1 MKSLLIVCTLV
12 LSAYAAP
19 LARWQ
24 AARPPVSNGM
34 ALAEAPGSLWTMEQ
48 RGGVSAARI
57 KPLGDYYNR
66 ASFLLKVAKP
76 ITEPAW
82 LSIGYIDEGYGLI
95 ALNVEGTR
103 RRRGAALGERRG
115 IVRLNSGKLR
125 HAVYR
130 IEKLDADLRVEGL
143 TLLHSVE
150 ITTEE
155 PAREADPPAKP
166 AFTLKNPPNLV
177 TTAGTDSPTP
187 EGLKNALATMRTML
201 PLVKALG
208 FNGVESYVKWN
219 FVERSPGVF
228 DWSYYDAVVDEL
240 DRHGLKWFP
249 LLIVGS
255 AYSLPEWF
263 FESKEFTGYVCLEH
277 NTKVEIPTI
286 FNENQTKYVR
296 RFLSEFGKHY
306 GDRPSLLGVRLGPSA
321 NYGEAQYPA
330 SGNWGYKGGQIHTH
344 LGYWAGDPD
353 ASVVFRGW
361 VKGRYPTVKSLNEAW
376 STKYTSFEEVKT
388 FHPAHA
394 ISPRMRIDFN
404 NWYMD
409 SMTEWCERWATWARE
424 AMPHTSIYQSS
435 GGWGAVEIGTDY
447 FKQARSMGKLGGGIR
462 LTNENDSYLNNWCVT
477 RPAASSARFYGAK
490 IGSEPA
496 GYGSARGVMA
506 RLYNTIANGADH
518 LFYYEGNVISND
530 EAVDAWIRHAPLLDR
545 RVKPAI
551 DIAVYYPDTSNR
563 LSDEYIRHLG
573 ANSFFA
579 RAKAFRSLADYDFMG
594 EQMIL
599 DGALDR
605 YKALVFLNGNVTERS
620 VIEKIDAWMRNGGTV
635 LFPTRPQ
642 ARREGLSTVEGD
654 SATWQR
660 WMKGETGKGRLV
672 VFARQSEP
680 LDYYMNFL
688 REQLVKVN
696 GMRATSIRALKLSKP
711 NETYWAVLGND
722 LLLLN
727 YADAAAAV
735 RLNTGKTVRVEPN
748 SIWMNAP
755 GVAW

>member
-1 MKSLLIVCTLV
+1 MTRFVLVCTLV

-19 LARWQ
+19 IAQWQ
-24 AARPPVSNGM
+24 AARPPVANGI
-34 ALAEAPGSLWTMEQ
+34 ALADAPGSAWTMEQ
-48 RGGVSAARI
+48 RGGAMAARI

-66 ASFLLKVAKP
+66 ASFLLKLEKP

-95 ALNVEGTR
+95 SVNVAGAR
-103 RRRGAALGERRG
+103 RRRAAANIERRG
-115 IVRLNSGKLR
+115 VVRLNTGKLR
-125 HAVYR
+125 HAVFHVQKLDVELR
-130 IEKLDADLRVEGL
+130 IESL

-150 ITTEE
+150 ITKEE

-166 AFTLKNPPNLV
+166 AFTLKNAPNLV
-177 TTAGTDSPTP
+177 TTAGADAPTP
-187 EGLKNALATMRTML
+187 EGLKGAIENMRTML

-208 FNGVESYVKWN
+208 FNGVESYVKWD

-228 DWSYYDAVVDEL
+228 DWSFYDAVVDEL
-240 DRHGLKWFP
+240 DRQGLKWFP

-255 AYSLPEWF
+255 AYSLPQWF
-263 FESKEFTGYVCLEH
+263 HDSKEFTGFACLEH
-277 NTKVEIPTI
+277 NIAIEIPTI
-286 FNENQTKYVR
+286 FNENQAKYVR
-296 RFLSEFGKHY
+296 RFLTEFGKHY
-306 GDRPSLLGVRLGPSA
+306 GDRKTLLGVRLGPSG

-330 SGNWGYKGGQIHTH
+330 SGNWGYKGGKLHTH

-361 VKGRYPTVKSLNEAW
+361 VKGRYATVKDLNQAW
-376 STKYTSFEEVKT
+376 GTAYASFDEVKT
-388 FHPAHA
+388 FHPVHA

-409 SMTEWCERWATWARE
+409 AMTEWCERWATWARE
-424 AMPHTSIYQSS
+424 AMPRTSIYQSS

-447 FKQARSMGKLGGGIR
+447 IKHARTMGKLGGGIR
-462 LTNENDSYLNNWCVT
+462 LTNENDGYLNNFCVT

-506 RLYNTIANGADH
+506 RLYNTIVNGADH
-518 LFYYEGNVISND
+518 LFYYDGNIIGND
-530 EAVDAWIRHAPLLDR
+530 QAVDAWIRHAPLLDR

-551 DIAVYYPDTSNR
+551 DIAVYYPDTPNR
-563 LSDEYIRHLG
+563 LSDEYMRHLNG
-573 ANSFFA
+573 NSFFP
-579 RAKAFRSLADYDFMG
+579 RAKAFRSVADYDFMG

-605 YKALVFLNGNVTERS
+605 YKALVFLNGNVTERA

-635 LFPTRPQ
+635 IFPVRPQ
-642 ARREGLSTVEGD
+642 ARHEGLSTVEED
-654 SATWQR
+654 TATWQR
-660 WMKGETGKGRLV
+660 WVKGETGKGRLLL
-672 VFARQSEP
+672 FTRQSEP
-680 LDYYMNFL
+680 LAYYMNFL
-688 REQLVKVN
+688 REKLPGVA
-696 GMRATSIRALKLSKP
+696 GMRETTKRALKLKKP
-711 NETYWAVLGND
+711 EETYWAVLGDD
-722 LLLLN
+722 LVLLN

-735 RLNTGKTVRVEPN
+735 RLSTGKTVRVEPN
-748 SIWMNAP
+748 TIWMSDA
-755 GVAW
+755 GTGW